1 MLKKL
6 RVKFIALNMFIVVL
20 VLALAFG
27 AIVYLNHQQSVGAVY
42 AGLEKTLDLTDK
54 RLSNHT
60 PNNADDTQDDATDLR
75 DDAVDTTDL
84 HDDADDATD
93 PRSQE
98 DADLAITSPSNT
110 SALEDYVHNVREG
123 RDGMAPPEIGIQKG
137 GEDQVLP
144 SAICIANADGSFTL
158 SELSTASI
166 SDEVLASAVEEA
178 LSAHENQGKL
188 SDLGLFFAKRTTK
201 DGAVVAFADTSAA
214 TSWQSLALTFA
225 GVGAAALLVFLVIS
239 VFFSRWALRPVER
252 AWTQQQ
258 QFIADASHEL
268 KTPLTVILANTA
280 ILRAHPT
287 STVEEQAQWVEST
300 QTEAERMQGLVGD
313 MLELARPHTQAA
325 QSALLTSV
333 DLADLVESHVLQF
346 ESVAFER
353 GILIE
358 SDLAPNVF
366 LQGDAKR
373 LERLVSTLIDN
384 ACKYADEGTTVT
396 VKLSPSARDVRL
408 CVHSLGSVI
417 PDEDLPH
424 VFDRFYRADKARTRE
439 AGGYGLGLAIAQD
452 VAHEHGGSIAVTS
465 NPNDGT
471 TFTVTLPRV
480 R

>member
-42 AGLEKTLDLTDK
+42 AGLEKALDLTDK

-60 PNNADDTQDDATDLR
+60 PNNADDAGDTQDDATDPR
-75 DDAVDTTDL
+75 DDAADT
-84 HDDADDATD
+84 TD

-98 DADLAITSPSNT
+98 DADQAITSPSNT

-178 LSAHENQGKL
+178 LSAYENQGKL

-313 MLELARPHTQAA
+313 MLELARPRTQAA
-325 QSALLTSV
+325 QNALLANV

-417 PDEDLPH
+417 PEEDLPH